1 MVELQVRQ
9 AIHMSSICKNT
20 KCLPG
25 PGGLMEQDSLLIWLM
40 TTVFEAWQMRED
52 REMKQS
58 EREAKQGR

>member
-1 MVELQVRQ
+1 MVEQQVRQ
-9 AIHMSSICKNT
+9 VIHMSGICKQI

-40 TTVFEAWQMRED
+40 TTVLEAWQMRED

>member
-1 MVELQVRQ
+1 M
-9 AIHMSSICKNT
+9 HMAGVCKQL

-25 PGGLMEQDSLLIWLM
+25 PGGLMEQDSLLIWLL
-40 TTVFEAWQMRED
+40 TTVLEAWQMRED